1 MPYVKDMGFT
11 HIELLPVLEHPF
23 GGSWG
28 YQVTGFFAPTSR
40 YGSPDD
46 FRWFVDECHRHGIGV
61 ILDWV
66 PGHFP
71 KDAHGLAPLR
81 RHRALRARGSAA
93 GRAPGLGHA
102 DLQLRPPRGRAT
114 SCVAQRALLDRAVP
128 PRRAARRRRRLD
140 ALPRLLAPGRAVGAE
155 PLRRP
160 REHRSGR
167 LPAPPER
174 DRRTPSTRA

>member
-40 YGSPDD
+40 HGSPDD

-71 KDAHGLAPLR
+71 KDAHGLARFDGTALYEHEDPRLGEHQDWGTLIFNYG
-81 RHRALRARGSAA
+81 RHE
-93 GRAPGLGHA
+93 
-102 DLQLRPPRGRAT
+102 
-114 SCVAQRALLDRAVP
+114 VAQLPRRQRAVLDRAVP
-128 PRRAARRRRRLD
+128 PRRPARRRRRVD
-140 ALPRLLAPGRAVGAE
+140 ALPRLLAPGRANGCPTASAAARTS
-155 PLRRP
+155 RR
-160 REHRSGR
+160 S
-167 LPAPPER
+167 
-174 DRRTPSTRA
+174 PSCAT